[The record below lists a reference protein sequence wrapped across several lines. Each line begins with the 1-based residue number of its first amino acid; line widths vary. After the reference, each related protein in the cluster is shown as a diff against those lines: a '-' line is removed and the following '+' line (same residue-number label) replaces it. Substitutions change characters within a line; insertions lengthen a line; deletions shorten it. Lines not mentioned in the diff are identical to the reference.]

1 MLPIDINMLL
11 QTVFFDL
18 TNTIEPK
25 TFIDILMK
33 SITKQNARQSKDVI
47 QKNWEMHS
55 QNLRNSSPTAK
66 NGSPPKNNN
75 NQKRRAS

>member
-47 QKNWEMHS
+47 Q
-55 QNLRNSSPTAK
+55 NLRNSSPTAK
-66 NGSPPKNNN
+66 NGSPQRNNN

>member
-1 MLPIDINMLL
+1 MLPININMLL

-66 NGSPPKNNN
+66 NGSPQRNNN